1 LEQKKNAY
9 EILGVNKD
17 ASKNEIERRYTI
29 LLKKHRLEN
38 SKNSDDKEFDEI
50 TEAYNL
56 LMGYSTELPVERK
69 NKKPNP
75 VLKKL
80 GINEEKAANFLHYY
94 KHHIIIS
101 IIVLVVLITSV
112 KSCVT
117 RVPPDFNIAFIGNY
131 LYTDTEPLRENIL
144 DNWPEIKE
152 ISIDGAM
159 ISGNSE
165 SEVGYAMQMK
175 AAVLFG
181 GGDIDVF
188 ILDKYNF
195 ERYAKQE
202 AFISLDQLVEELG
215 IDMEKNK
222 EYILKAETE
231 ESDGKEYLYGV
242 DVSGSKMFE
251 GTGIKGDEKIA
262 AIFVGTKRYDL
273 AVKFLDILLESS

>member
-117 RVPPDFNIAFIGNY
+117 RVPPDFNIG
-131 LYTDTEPLRENIL
+131 
-144 DNWPEIKE
+144 
-152 ISIDGAM
+152 S
-159 ISGNSE
+159 
-165 SEVGYAMQMK
+165 
-175 AAVLFG
+175 
-181 GGDIDVF
+181 VF
-188 ILDKYNF
+188 IYSK
-195 ERYAKQE
+195 
-202 AFISLDQLVEELG
+202 IS
-215 IDMEKNK
+215 
-222 EYILKAETE
+222 A
-231 ESDGKEYLYGV
+231 
-242 DVSGSKMFE
+242 
-251 GTGIKGDEKIA
+251 
-262 AIFVGTKRYDL
+262 KRYTFSNVSRINPNL
-273 AVKFLDILLESS
+273 VAL

>member
-29 LLKKHRLEN
+29 LLKKHRLES
-38 SKNSDDKEFDEI
+38 SKNSEDKEFDKI

-56 LMGYSTELPVERK
+56 LMGYSTEPPVERI

-94 KHHIIIS
+94 KHHIVIG

-131 LYTDTEPLRENIL
+131 LYTDTGPLREKIL
-144 DNWPEIKE
+144 DNWQEIKE

-159 ISGNSE
+159 VSE
-165 SEVGYAMQMK
+165 NPDSEIGYAMQMK

-195 ERYAKQE
+195 EKYAKQG

-215 IDMEKNK
+215 VDIEKNK
-222 EYILKAETE
+222 EYILKTEIE
-231 ESDGKEYLYGV
+231 ESDGKEHLYGI
-242 DVSGSKMFE
+242 DVSDSKVFE
-251 GTGIKGDEKIA
+251 DTGIKGDEKIA
-262 AIFVGTKRYDL
+262 AIFVRSKRYDL
-273 AVKFLDILLESS
+273 AIKFLDMLLKLS